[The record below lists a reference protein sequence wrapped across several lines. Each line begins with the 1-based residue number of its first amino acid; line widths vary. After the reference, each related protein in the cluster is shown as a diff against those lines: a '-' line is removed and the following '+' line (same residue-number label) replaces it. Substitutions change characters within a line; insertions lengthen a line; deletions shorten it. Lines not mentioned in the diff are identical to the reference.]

1 MMFSARFFGRLAVL
15 MMGVLLAAPY
25 AHAQQRN
32 PNQLMGRTVLDAPAG
47 SYRFERVVLD
57 SPDGKRHWRINI
69 GVPVKAPKTPLP
81 SLYALDGNAVAMVL
95 DEPMLAELAARKAPP
110 VLVLIGYDN
119 ELRIDS
125 AARTRDYTAW
135 IDQFDDEG
143 GSTQAAGGGAWAFAD
158 LIERRIKPEVARRA
172 NIDPQQQ
179 ALWGHSLGGL
189 FVLSTLYTRPAAFQY
204 YLSASPSLRWSQ
216 GAPQG
221 DLERQF
227 IENRNGQAAHVWL
240 MLGGA
245 ERVGDRGKRDMS
257 NPRVVAHLRRIGG
270 ATPDAALQLSQRLGA
285 LPGLTVRYREFPGLG
300 HGPMLPA
307 SFHAAL
313 AALYGVTDRSSA
325 DGANDA
331 AAAAE

>member
-1 MMFSARFFGRLAVL
+1 
-15 MMGVLLAAPY
+15 MGVLLAAPY

-32 PNQLMGRTVLDAPAG
+32 PNQLIGRTVLDAPAD
-47 SYRFERVVLD
+47 SYRFERFVVE
-57 SPDGKRHWRINI
+57 SPDGQRRWRVNLGI
-69 GVPVKAPKTPLP
+69 PAKAPKVPLP
-81 SLYALDGNAVAMVL
+81 ALYALDGNAAAMVL
-95 DEPMLAELAARKAPP
+95 DAPLLAELAARKAPP

-125 AARTRDYTAW
+125 AARTQDYTAW
-135 IDQFDDEG
+135 IDRADDES
-143 GSTQAAGGGAWAFAD
+143 GSVQTAGGGAWAFAD
-158 LIERRIKPEVARRA
+158 VIERRIKPEVARRA
-172 NIDPQQQ
+172 RIDPQQQ

-204 YLSASPSLRWSQ
+204 YLSASPSLWWSQ

-221 DLERQF
+221 DMERQF
-227 IENRNGQAAHVWL
+227 IDNAHGQKARVWL

-245 ERVGDRGKRDMS
+245 ERVGDRGKRDLS

-270 ATPDAALQLSQRLGA
+270 ATPDAALQLSTRLA
-285 LPGLTVRYREFPGLG
+285 KVPGLQVSYREFPGLG

-313 AALYGVTDRSSA
+313 AELYGVRDRSSD
-325 DGANDA
+325 DGGSEA